1 MFMGHFGAA
10 GGTPRRR
17 GEPEPRLHHSSDG
30 GGGGGGGGGNNN
42 SQASGSSR
50 PPARL
55 LRRGS
60 LRRRKESAAL
70 RGPRIGRPAA
80 RAPTTHRHRG
90 KKKGVP
96 PTPRPRPPAAPAPP
110 ATRRGETPS
119 PRLPGPKDLGR
130 PMKRR
135 FELALKNEQG
145 YSRSKRCRKHV
156 PGRSI
161 CMRGWWNRTGETR
174 SVSLPLSWKPRGP
187 SVDMRNHKIMAA

>member
-10 GGTPRRR
+10 ATAAEAEEEEEETTTLRQAAPAALPPASSATDPSAAERSPQPFAAPGSAGPRPAPPPPTDTEAKKR
-17 GEPEPRLHHSSDG
+17 ECL
-30 GGGGGGGGGNNN
+30 
-42 SQASGSSR
+42 R
-50 PPARL
+50 PPA
-55 LRRGS
+55 
-60 LRRRKESAAL
+60 
-70 RGPRIGRPAA
+70 PA
-80 RAPTTHRHRG
+80 
-90 KKKGVP
+90 
-96 PTPRPRPPAAPAPP
+96 RPPAAPAPP